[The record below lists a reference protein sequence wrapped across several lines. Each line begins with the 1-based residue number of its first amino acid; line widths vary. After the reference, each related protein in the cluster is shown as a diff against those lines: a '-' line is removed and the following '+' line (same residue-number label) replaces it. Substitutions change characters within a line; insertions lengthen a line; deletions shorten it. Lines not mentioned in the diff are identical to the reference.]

1 MSLVEINSAPVLN
14 LRVFK
19 RGSKKLVLLWN
30 KLAEIEGK
38 QPRIVAKPIS
48 FVGQEFEV
56 KKFTLDDDA
65 RSDQSREEVGN
76 SLSPD
81 QRVVIC
87 AIDEDASGLR
97 EKEQY
102 SITVSY
108 PDAHIHE
115 TKKITGAGVFPPHD
129 KEDRDKNIHNYLW
142 DDKGQSWRK
151 QYGVMHEGKFYM
163 PVVIVPCP
171 SCGHDPNKGVR
182 S

>member
-1 MSLVEINSAPVLN
+1 MSLVETTPAPSLN

-19 RGSKKLVLLWN
+19 RGSKKLILLWN
-30 KLAEIEGK
+30 RLAEIDGK

-48 FVGQEFEV
+48 YVGQEFEV

-87 AIDEDASGLR
+87 AIDEELNSLK

-102 SITVSY
+102 SVTVSY
-108 PDAHIHE
+108 PEIRIQQ
-115 TKKITGAGVFPPHD
+115 TLKVTGAGVFPPHD

-142 DDKGQSWRK
+142 DDKRQTWRK
-151 QYGVMHEGKFYM
+151 QDGIMHEGKFCAA
-163 PVVIVPCP
+163 VVVVPCP
-171 SCGHDPNKGVR
+171 SCGHDPSKNVR